1 MPDVN
6 VLAQPVTGSGH
17 ALAPTIAI
25 WQPLAFV
32 HLHSARMLC
41 ERAIEVEASYDDS
54 RQSLYTYWDYV
65 IGSIFASASFQEAV
79 INETFLRAVKHA
91 KGEPLDN
98 FLQKLPAAATVSMA
112 QAWENGV
119 DWSNEPL
126 LRQFLTSKDSRLPT
140 WWSVLDKYQ
149 LALYFAN
156 KPHYEKL
163 FDKTGKFWE
172 DLVCLKKLRNSLTH
186 HAPEIISFPPSG
198 DPYEA
203 ETQRT
208 TTLLR
213 DLLERNLTS
222 GLYGRGS
229 ILSFLGSKCANWAVE
244 LSTALVREFRDR
256 MTLDPA
262 SIPGL

>member
-1 MPDVN
+1 MFLRAMVSIDVI
-6 VLAQPVTGSGH
+6 P
-17 ALAPTIAI
+17 PTVSI

-32 HLHSARMLC
+32 HLGSARFLC
-41 ERAIEVEASYDDS
+41 NKAVEFEAKYDGSQQD
-54 RQSLYTYWDYV
+54 LHPYWACV
-65 IGSIFASASFQEAV
+65 TGSIFASASFQEAV
-79 INETFLRAVKHA
+79 INETFLRAVNHA
-91 KGEPLDN
+91 RGEPDN
-98 FLQKLPAAATVSMA
+98 FFQKLPPAATASMA
-112 QAWENGV
+112 KAWENGV
-119 DWSNEPL
+119 DWGNEPL

-156 KPHYEKL
+156 KPYYEKL

-172 DLVCLKKLRNSLTH
+172 DLVCLKELRNSLTH
-186 HAPEIISFPPSG
+186 HAPEIISFPPNG

-213 DLLERNLTS
+213 DLLKRDLTS
-222 GLYGRGS
+222 ALYGRGS

-244 LSTALVREFRDR
+244 LSTALVREFGDR
-256 MTLDPA
+256 MAVNPA
-262 SIPGL
+262 SILWL